1 MTIADPCHAR
11 DLPASPVTPS
21 PANRAD
27 NRVDDRARYTGGR
40 LRLILVLG
48 ALTALGPLT
57 IDMYLP
63 ALPRIA
69 ADLHA
74 GQSTIQL
81 TLTGTLLGLGLGQ
94 LLVGPLSDAVGR
106 RRPVII
112 GTSVH
117 VVASLACLVAP
128 NVLLLDVARVL
139 QGLGASAGSVLALA
153 VVRDLY
159 TERAAATLLSRLIL
173 VLGVSPVFAPTI
185 GGLLLRLGHW
195 RGVFAA
201 LAVLGLAV
209 VVIAAFGLPETLPPA
224 RRAPSGLRT
233 VLDGYRAL
241 LGSGTFMGLVL
252 VAGLA
257 MAGVFGYVSGA
268 SFVFQQQYGLS
279 QQQFGLFFGL
289 SGVFLI
295 GASQLNTR
303 LLRRWAPRQV
313 LLAAALAAS
322 VLSVGLF
329 GSALAG
335 FGGLPGLVVPLWLVL
350 CCLGLI
356 MPNAPAVALSA
367 HGDAAGTAAAL
378 LGAVQFGIGAAVAPL
393 VGLLGNNALAMSSVI
408 TGGVLLATA
417 VLLLLG
423 RRLASVPAQASM
435 VIVH

>member
-1 MTIADPCHAR
+1 
-11 DLPASPVTPS
+11 
-21 PANRAD
+21 
-27 NRVDDRARYTGGR
+27 
-40 LRLILVLG
+40 
-48 ALTALGPLT
+48 
-57 IDMYLP
+57 
-63 ALPRIA
+63 
-69 ADLHA
+69 
-74 GQSTIQL
+74 
-81 TLTGTLLGLGLGQ
+81 
-94 LLVGPLSDAVGR
+94 
-106 RRPVII
+106 
-112 GTSVH
+112 
-117 VVASLACLVAP
+117 
-128 NVLLLDVARVL
+128 
-139 QGLGASAGSVLALA
+139 
-153 VVRDLY
+153 
-159 TERAAATLLSRLIL
+159 
-173 VLGVSPVFAPTI
+173 
-185 GGLLLRLGHW
+185 
-195 RGVFAA
+195 
-201 LAVLGLAV
+201 
-209 VVIAAFGLPETLPPA
+209 
-224 RRAPSGLRT
+224 
-233 VLDGYRAL
+233 
-241 LGSGTFMGLVL
+241 
-252 VAGLA
+252 